1 MSETAGAR
9 DAINR
14 MTKRLL
20 SDGTIRQRA
29 EARELARQAALR
41 ADREN
46 RKKNK

>member
-9 DAINR
+9 EAINR

-20 SDGTIRQRA
+20 SDGTIKKRD

-46 RKKNK
+46 RNRNK